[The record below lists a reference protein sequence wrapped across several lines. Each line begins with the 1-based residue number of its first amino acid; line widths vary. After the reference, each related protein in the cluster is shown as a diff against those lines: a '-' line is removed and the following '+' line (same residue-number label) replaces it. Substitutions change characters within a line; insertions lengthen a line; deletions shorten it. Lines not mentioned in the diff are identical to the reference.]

1 MQGIYLNVKNFA
13 LSHSLDSE
21 KSLNRYRPDPVQMAK
36 NNLSFYLVKKNQPKM
51 FYKGCKDV

>member
-1 MQGIYLNVKNFA
+1 MQGIYLNAKNVA

-51 FYKGCKDV
+51 FYKSCKDV